1 MGVSA
6 WRSVPLRGWWE
17 GSCLLGQSPAAGLI
31 VSRVWVCA
39 RYALRSLG
47 DEVCL
52 LGVPPLV
59 SSPPPTRCNSRAGTA
74 QGSASLRDPLPPG
87 APCRGRRPGDSRG
100 GPGASASGLH
110 TGPGEIAEE
119 RDIIPEAQ
127 GAPWFYLGQ
136 PNEPASLAACR
147 PRARRPRDLEALSIV
162 LGETSGQ
169 RKHVYVLSG
178 IKRK

>member
-47 DEVCL
+47 DEACL
-52 LGVPPLV
+52 LGVPSLV

-74 QGSASLRDPLPPG
+74 QGSASLQDPLPPG

-110 TGPGEIAEE
+110 TGPGEIAGE
-119 RDIIPEAQ
+119 RKTSSQKRRGLPGSIWGSLMSLQAWLPADPERGIPE
-127 GAPWFYLGQ
+127 
-136 PNEPASLAACR
+136 
-147 PRARRPRDLEALSIV
+147 
-162 LGETSGQ
+162 T
-169 RKHVYVLSG
+169 
-178 IKRK
+178 